1 MVILTILILPPHEYG
16 IFFHLFVSSSVSF
29 ISIFNR
35 YKALTSLV
43 KIIPRYFIF
52 PAHIKEIVF

>member
-1 MVILTILILPPHEYG
+1 MVILTILILPTHEHG
-16 IFFHLFVSSSVSF
+16 IFFHLFVSYSVSF

-52 PAHIKEIVF
+52 PADIKEIVF